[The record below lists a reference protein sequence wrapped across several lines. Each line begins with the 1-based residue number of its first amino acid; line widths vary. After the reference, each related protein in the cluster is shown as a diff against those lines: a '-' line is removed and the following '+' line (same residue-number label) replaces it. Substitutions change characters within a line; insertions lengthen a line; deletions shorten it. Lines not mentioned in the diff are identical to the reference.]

1 MIDRD
6 TAARLAALQEQ
17 ARLDGRRC
25 VVGALIIQKGRVLV
39 LRRSDDRS
47 LFPGCWDIVG
57 GHVEPGETLA
67 AALEREV
74 REETGWRLRRILD
87 LVAVTDWE
95 TVHGDRVDRR
105 REFDFLVAVDG
116 DLSSPHLEA
125 EKFSAARWIGPRDLP
140 ELRENRQA
148 GDDLISRVVSQALV
162 LAERAA
168 FPQGDS

>member
-1 MIDRD
+1 M
-6 TAARLAALQEQ
+6 QEQ